1 MPTTIEDIYTALSTL
16 VETQLPAYVRLP
28 NPYALTE
35 NTFLHLD
42 NGYAIAIGPGNETA
56 RYLSCHSTYQ
66 RDFGIALV
74 TKVLTTQN
82 NMDARELI
90 ETGLL
95 ISHDTLRKEIYK
107 DTTLGGLCITAAVAS
122 DSGIQFID
130 GDRLKFLAI
139 ELTVSVEYQDIIV

>member
-1 MPTTIEDIYTALSTL
+1 
-16 VETQLPAYVRLP
+16 
-28 NPYALTE
+28 
-35 NTFLHLD
+35 
-42 NGYAIAIGPGNETA
+42 
-56 RYLSCHSTYQ
+56 
-66 RDFGIALV
+66 
-74 TKVLTTQN
+74 
-82 NMDARELI
+82 MDARELI

-107 DTTLGGLCITAAVAS
+107 DTTLGGLCITAAVVS